1 MYFCYDIRFVC
12 CTIFIICWI
21 EFSRLRA
28 IRICQLR
35 TVMCGGSISHRR
47 TSSPIWLADRQCDNN
62 AAVVVTYW
70 VLEYY
75 TGHKCGSNAWQQMHE
90 LSVQSTICNIFSH
103 FFFIFINYFK
113 RNLTL
118 RTYAHMHGIFAFVCL
133 PIKWPASDLYLS
145 KLAIFFSFAL
155 CVALRCSVISWWC
168 SREFQLHSNWY
179 LAFIAQSLATI
190 NHVACLK
197 CIFNFMRELQII
209 LKFITRPDRRRYE
222 SSLLV

>member
-1 MYFCYDIRFVC
+1 MLLFNFFWALCCDFFPFHFVSRILSIFPHKFNSHSKMYFCYDIRFVC

-103 FFFIFINYFK
+103 FFFVF
-113 RNLTL
+113 
-118 RTYAHMHGIFAFVCL
+118 
-133 PIKWPASDLYLS
+133 LS
-145 KLAIFFSFAL
+145 IISNAI
-155 CVALRCSVISWWC
+155 
-168 SREFQLHSNWY
+168 
-179 LAFIAQSLATI
+179 
-190 NHVACLK
+190 
-197 CIFNFMRELQII
+197 
-209 LKFITRPDRRRYE
+209 
-222 SSLLV
+222 